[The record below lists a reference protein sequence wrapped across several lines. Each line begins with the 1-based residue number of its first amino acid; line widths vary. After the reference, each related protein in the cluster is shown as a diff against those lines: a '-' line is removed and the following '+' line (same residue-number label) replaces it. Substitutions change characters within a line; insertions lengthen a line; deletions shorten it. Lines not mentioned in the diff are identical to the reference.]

1 MNQIVEI
8 TITAEVPD
16 GAHDLGHEA
25 IVAAKEPAA
34 ALVTKLTEL
43 GLSNI
48 QQTRRMIKRKAAKVA
63 SPVVADEIVAP
74 VLVEG
79 PAAA

>member
-1 MNQIVEI
+1 MNQLIEI

-16 GAHDLGHEA
+16 NAHDLGHEA

-43 GLSNI
+43 GLTNI
-48 QQTRRMIKRKAAKVA
+48 KQTRRMIKRKTARA
-63 SPVVADEIVAP
+63 VAP
-74 VLVEG
+74 EVEA
-79 PAAA
+79 PAAP

>member
-1 MNQIVEI
+1 MNQIIEI

-43 GLSNI
+43 GLANV
-48 QQTRRMIKRKAAKVA
+48 QQTRRIKRKAAKVEA
-63 SPVVADEIVAP
+63 APVVPTDAAP
-74 VLVEG
+74 VAEAPV
-79 PAAA
+79 

>member
-1 MNQIVEI
+1 MNQIIEI

-16 GAHDLGHEA
+16 GGHDLGHEA

-43 GLSNI
+43 GLTNI
-48 QQTRRMIKRKAAKVA
+48 QQTRRMIKRKAPKVVEA
-63 SPVVADEIVAP
+63 APVVPTDAAP
-74 VLVEG
+74 VAEV
-79 PAAA
+79 PV

>member
-1 MNQIVEI
+1 MNQIIEI
-8 TITAEVPD
+8 TITAEIPD

-63 SPVVADEIVAP
+63 APVVADEIVAP

-79 PAAA
+79 PV

>member
-1 MNQIVEI
+1 MNQIIEI

-16 GAHDLGHEA
+16 GSHDLGHEA

-43 GLSNI
+43 GLANI
-48 QQTRRMIKRKAAKVA
+48 QQTRRMINRKAPKKVEA
-63 SPVVADEIVAP
+63 APPVVADPTTTEVA
-74 VLVEG
+74 
-79 PAAA
+79 A